1 MFLSL
6 SPFPLGHIERKRKE
20 ERERK
25 TSWHG
30 ITLILRIPG
39 ESGFCVSA
47 EIMLHESS
55 GAVRLLG
62 YEKYCVFFLLFSLPG
77 HGDGMDA
84 RDARGDA
91 RGMPGG
97 E

>member
-1 MFLSL
+1 
-6 SPFPLGHIERKRKE
+6 
-20 ERERK
+20 
-25 TSWHG
+25 
-30 ITLILRIPG
+30 
-39 ESGFCVSA
+39 
-47 EIMLHESS
+47 MLHESS